1 MSLKLIWHN
10 GTAGQCLQ
18 AIWPCNTGTD
28 EKSKPA
34 AELRG
39 IDPCGSR
46 QMCMQACPPGSLPA
60 EIKSPTGGAE
70 MTKKWWHDK
79 VAYQIYPKSFYDSNG
94 DGIGDIPGI
103 ISKLDYLHDL
113 GVDIVWLSPCYRSPL
128 ADQGYDISDYYSIDP
143 RFGTMED
150 MENLI
155 AEAKKRN
162 MYILMDLVVNHC
174 SDEHE
179 WFAKACQDPEGK
191 YGNFFYLRDK
201 KEGELPTN
209 WRSYFGGPVW
219 EDLPGTGKQYLHVF
233 HKKQPDLNWENP
245 ELREEVYKNINWW
258 LDKGLAGFRIDAII
272 NIKKALPFRNYAPD
286 REDGL
291 CSIHEML
298 KEAKGIGEFLGEMR
312 DRTFKKYDAFSVGE
326 VFNEKPEEIPDFIGE
341 DGYFSSMFDFN
352 ETIFGASGKGWYDA
366 AQITPDDYRNC
377 CFESQ
382 RKVGETGFLSNI
394 IENHDEPRG
403 VSRYI
408 PEGDCC
414 LESKKMLAAL
424 NFMLRGIPFIYQ
436 GQELG
441 MENVSFS
448 SIDEVDDISSLDE
461 YKVALE
467 AGLTPE
473 EALKAVARFSRDNAR
488 TPMQWSDGAN
498 AGFTTGTPWLKV
510 NPNYTAINAAAQ
522 LSDPD
527 SVWSFYKKL
536 IALRKNPSYKET
548 IVYGTLEPVWE
559 KRHNLM
565 AYYRKGDKTL
575 LVIGNYQQKEQEVIL
590 PSECRNVLLNNY
602 PDMVMENNVLKL
614 KGYQVLIL
622 EL

>member
-1 MSLKLIWHN
+1 
-10 GTAGQCLQ
+10 
-18 AIWPCNTGTD
+18 
-28 EKSKPA
+28 
-34 AELRG
+34 
-39 IDPCGSR
+39 
-46 QMCMQACPPGSLPA
+46 
-60 EIKSPTGGAE
+60 

-103 ISKLDYLHDL
+103 IGKLDYLKDL
-113 GVDIVWLSPCYRSPL
+113 GVDIIWLSPCYQSPL

-150 MENLI
+150 MDRLI

-179 WFAKACQDPEGK
+179 WFRRACEDPDGR

-201 KEGELPTN
+201 KEGVLPTN
-209 WRSYFGGPVW
+209 WRSYFGGPAW
-219 EDLPGTGKQYLHVF
+219 EDLPGTNKQYLHVF

-272 NIKKALPFRNYAPD
+272 NIKKALPLRSYEPD
-286 REDGL
+286 RDDGL
-291 CSIHEML
+291 CNIHKML
-298 KEAKGIGEFLGEMR
+298 KDAKGIGEFLGEMR
-312 DRTFKKYDAFSVGE
+312 DHTFKKYDAFSVGE

-341 DGYFSSMFDFN
+341 NGYFSSMFDFN
-352 ETIFGASGKGWYDA
+352 ETVFGSSEKGWYDA
-366 AQITPDDYRNC
+366 KPITPDDYKRC

-382 RKVGETGFLSNI
+382 AKIGDIGFLSNI

-408 PEGDCC
+408 PEGECSPQ
-414 LESKKMLAAL
+414 SKKLLAAL
-424 NFMLRGIPFIYQ
+424 NFMLRGLPFIYQ

-441 MENVSFS
+441 MENVPFS
-448 SIDEVDDISSLDE
+448 SIDEIDDISTLDE
-461 YKVALE
+461 YQV
-467 AGLTPE
+467 
-473 EALKAVARFSRDNAR
+473 ALKAGLSPDDALNAVAKYSRDNAR

-510 NPNYTAINAAAQ
+510 NPNFVSINAAAQ
-522 LSDPD
+522 KDDPN
-527 SVWSFYKKL
+527 SVKNFYKKL
-536 IALRKNPSYKET
+536 IALRKNPEYKET
-548 IVYGTLEPVWE
+548 VVYGSLEPIWE
-559 KRHNLM
+559 DVHNLM
-565 AYYRKGDKTL
+565 AYYRKGAKTL
-575 LVIGNYQQKEQEVIL
+575 LVIGNYQMDIQTVTL
-590 PSECRNVLLNNY
+590 PSSYKRVLVNNY
-602 PDMVMENNVLKL
+602 ADIAENGQTISLNA
-614 KGYQVLIL
+614 YQVLIL
-622 EL
+622 EM

>member
-18 AIWPCNTGTD
+18 AIRPCNTGTD

-536 IALRKNPSYKET
+536 IALRKNPFYKET

-559 KRHNLM
+559 ERHNLM
-565 AYYRKGDKTL
+565 AYYRKGEKTL